1 MHDLFAMQVNE
12 AIGNSQNL
20 KLRRSALARCFVLAI
35 LKSIPFWP
43 YPTLSYYE

>member
-20 KLRRSALARCFVLAI
+20 KAICVSALFRTCD
-35 LKSIPFWP
+35 S
-43 YPTLSYYE
+43 